1 MDNIVKLNELDSIRE
16 KFSLKGKKALV
27 TGAGGGIGRS
37 TAAALAEMGADVA
50 LADVRIERAR
60 EYADYIAGKFGV
72 RTIAVECDVT
82 EEEQVEKLIEKTD
95 AALGTI
101 DIVHSNAGAIG
112 AGYDDGDIDFA
123 SWRRLMAI
131 NLDGM
136 FLVNQKVCQ
145 YLRDRGKG
153 GAIVNTAS
161 ISGHVINRTEG
172 RHSVC
177 YPTAKAGV
185 LHLTKGM
192 AADFCR
198 YGIRVNSVSPGNMVS
213 GIHHEISGEAMD
225 AMAEDCVMKRL
236 GSMNEIGGAVAFLL
250 SDAAS
255 YITGADL
262 LVDGGYCIW

>member
-1 MDNIVKLNELDSIRE
+1 MANVVKLSELESVRD
-16 KFSLKGKKALV
+16 KLSLNGKKAIV

-37 TAAALAEMGADVA
+37 TAAALAEMGADVV
-50 LADVRIERAR
+50 LADIRTERAE
-60 EYADYIAGKFGV
+60 EYAEYIGKKFGV
-72 RTIAVECDVT
+72 KAVAIPCDVT
-82 EEEQVEKLIEKTD
+82 KEQDVESLIRKTEEV
-95 AALGTI
+95 LGTI

-112 AGYDDGDIDFA
+112 AGWDDGDIDFA

-136 FLVNQKVCQ
+136 FLVDQKVCQ
-145 YLRDRGKG
+145 FLRLHGKG

-161 ISGHVINRTEG
+161 ISGHVINRTNG
-172 RHSVC
+172 RYSVC
-177 YPTAKAGV
+177 YPVAKAGV

-192 AADFCR
+192 AADFCK
-198 YGIRVNSVSPGNMVS
+198 YGIRVNSISPGNMIS
-213 GIHHEISGEAMD
+213 GIHHEIPEEAMD

>member
-1 MDNIVKLNELDSIRE
+1 MDNIVELSQLASVKER
-16 KFSLKGKKALV
+16 FSMAGKKAIV
-27 TGAGGGIGRS
+27 TGAAGGIGRS
-37 TAAALAEMGADVA
+37 TAAALADLGADVA
-50 LADVRIERAR
+50 LVDIRTDLAA
-60 EYADYIAGKFGV
+60 EYAEHISKKYGV
-72 RTIAVECDVT
+72 QAFAASCDVT
-82 EEEQVEKLIEKTD
+82 KEEDVDALIETVVQKF
-95 AALGTI
+95 GTI
-101 DIVHSNAGAIG
+101 DVVHSNAGAIG

-123 SWRRLMAI
+123 SWKRLMAI

-145 YLRDRGKG
+145 YLRKEKKG

-177 YPTAKAGV
+177 YPAAKAGV

-192 AADFCR
+192 AADFCK
-198 YGIRVNSVSPGNMVS
+198 YGIRINSVSPGNMVS
-213 GIHHEISGEAMD
+213 GIHAGIPEEAMD
-225 AMAEDCVMKRL
+225 GMAGDCVMKRF
-236 GSMNEIGGAVAFLL
+236 GNMNGIGGAVAFLL
-250 SDAAS
+250 SDLAT